1 MGDLPAVKSIA
12 CANQLRA
19 LKPLEI
25 NLLDFYDGAQL
36 FIERTCCFWGGFT
49 SIINLAPTYR
59 CKVGISAILSAEYEE
74 LRTLCES
81 LRPLYP
87 LEHNDE
93 EEQGRR
99 SLFYYI
105 SKRHSFLLYY

>member
-1 MGDLPAVKSIA
+1 MGDVPAVRKE
-12 CANQLRA
+12 NQLRV

-74 LRTLCES
+74 LRTSFES

-99 SLFYYI
+99 RILFYYI
-105 SKRHSFLLYY
+105 SNRHSFLLYF